1 MKNEPSLYIKLYLFQ
16 LDTSK
21 VYNISTLL
29 QEPVH
34 FLNGKLT
41 PESQMSIS
49 ARDIGLLRG
58 YAVFDFLITYP
69 HHRPFHLRDHI
80 DRLYNSAGLIG
91 LDVPFSQDTMQKWV
105 SASLN
110 ANNTKFEKAIRIVLT
125 GGVGPDSI
133 TPSPDNPTI
142 IIFIDKHTPY
152 PKEYYEKGVGIIMVK
167 HTRYMPGA
175 KTNNYIEG
183 VRSTK
188 KARSLGAIE
197 PVYYDGT
204 QVFEGAT
211 CNIFALIGGHLKTP
225 KTNILPGITRK
236 VLLERLNLAESV
248 EVEDFNLREL
258 LGAKEV
264 FLTASNKEV
273 MPVVKVDN
281 VNVNEGKVG
290 EVTKEVMRQFRQYTK
305 MGDWD

>member
-1 MKNEPSLYIKLYLFQ
+1 MATIKEVATRISLG
-16 LDTSK
+16 TE
-21 VYNISTLL
+21 L

-34 FLNGKLT
+34 LLNGKLT
-41 PESQMSIS
+41 PESQMAIS

-69 HHRPFHLRDHI
+69 HHRPFRIWDHI
-80 DRLYNSAGLIG
+80 GRLYNSAGLIG
-91 LDVPFSQDTMQKWV
+91 LDVPFSPGTMRAWV
-105 SASLN
+105 LESLH
-110 ANNTKFEKAIRIVLT
+110 ANNTNFEKAIRMVLT

-133 TPSPDNPTI
+133 TPSLDNPTT

-152 PKEYYEKGVGIIMVK
+152 PNEYYEKGVGIIMVD

-183 VRSTK
+183 VRSTR

-197 PVYYDGT
+197 PVYYDET

-211 CNIFALIGGHLKTP
+211 CNIFALIDGQVKTP
-225 KTNILPGITRK
+225 KTNILPGITRE
-236 VLLERLNLAESV
+236 VLLKKLDLAEAV
-248 EVEDFNLREL
+248 VVEDFSLNEL
-258 LGAKEV
+258 LEAKEV

-273 MPVVKVDN
+273 MPVTRVDN
-281 VNVNEGKVG
+281 VPVGNGKVG
-290 EVTKEVMRQFRQYTK
+290 KVTKEIMRQFREYTK
-305 MGDWD
+305 TGDWLG